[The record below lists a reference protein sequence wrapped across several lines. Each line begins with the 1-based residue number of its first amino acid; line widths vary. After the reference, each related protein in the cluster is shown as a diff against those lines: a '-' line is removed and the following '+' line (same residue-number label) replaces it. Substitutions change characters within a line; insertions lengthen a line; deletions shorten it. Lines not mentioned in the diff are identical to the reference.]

1 MTVFKNSLISCQKCG
16 RRIAVKARDF
26 ENGAIQCTHVGCGYI
41 NQLVQSYYDEHILIG
56 LPSFG
61 QLVYEANPTMKYPL
75 RLGTN
80 VVGTSPTCEVA
91 VERFIHGDK
100 CYISRRHC
108 TIEVLFNKWTGRF
121 RYQLQ
126 DGASD
131 IDSHHYKNSLNGTM
145 LNGYLLQNGEKMD
158 LNDQG
163 LLGLGGK
170 DVFRLEAYLI
180 PGKMLESYR
189 ISKVIEPDETQ

>member
-1 MTVFKNSLISCQKCG
+1 MTTFKNTLITCQKCG
-16 RRIAVKARDF
+16 KRIAVKVRDF
-26 ENGAIQCTHVGCGYI
+26 ENGAIQCTHTGCGYL
-41 NQLVQSYYDEHILIG
+41 NPLVQSYYDERILLG

-61 QLVYEANPTMKYPL
+61 HLVYVADPIQKYPL

-80 VVGTSPTCEVA
+80 VIGHSSTCEVV
-91 VERFIHGDK
+91 VERYVHEGK

-108 TIEVLFNKWTGRF
+108 TLEVLFNKWTGRF

-131 IDSHHYKNSLNGTM
+131 LDSHQYKNSLNGTQ

-158 LNDQG
+158 LADRG

-180 PGKMLESYR
+180 PERMLESYR
-189 ISKVIEPDETQ
+189 VAKAIEPDETQ